1 MENNASR
8 AGFATKLGGLLAAAG
23 SAVGLG
29 NIWRFPTQAGQNGG
43 SAFLLVYL
51 VIIFI
56 FGIPLLISE
65 FAIGRHA
72 KANVGNAYN
81 VLAPRSFWKVIGV
94 ASVFVAAVILC
105 YYNVVVAW
113 VLFYLQEAVAGTFV
127 SLGEAVAAGDTDAF
141 ANNFVNFISNPWK
154 PLIYLLIVLALI
166 HSVIVL
172 GVEKG
177 IERLSKF
184 LMPMLFVLLILLVI
198 FASTMPGAV
207 QAYNFLFDFDLS
219 KVTPD
224 VCLSALGQCF
234 YSFSIGMGI
243 VTYAS
248 YFRRDVNLNRT
259 ALSVGFL
266 DTIVAIMAGLVIFP
280 AVFSV
285 QGAEPSAGAGL
296 VFISLPSVF
305 NSSLQSVPFLNWLI
319 PSLFYFVLLVAALTS
334 AMFLHEVA
342 TAFVSEHLG
351 MKRKHAALCVTVWSL
366 VIGIGASL
374 SMGPLDE
381 YKILDRNFFDFLDY
395 ITSQIILPLT
405 GMGAALFVGWKM
417 TTYQLWYELTSRGS
431 FKFIWLKPFLFL
443 VRFVI
448 PALIAVI
455 MVTQLFNIKISE
467 VISAVKF
474 PVAEAYAADI
484 ENSMTEARAE
494 DARAAKI
501 VNALGE
507 NRALEV
513 IDGLSESMAEG
524 EA

>member
-1 MENNASR
+1 MSNLASR

-51 VIIFI
+51 VIIFL

-72 KANVGNAYN
+72 KANVGNAYT
-81 VLAPRSFWKVIGV
+81 VLAPKTPWKLIGF
-94 ASVFVAAVILC
+94 ASVLVAAVILC

-113 VLFYLQEAVAGTFV
+113 VLFYL
-127 SLGEAVAAGDTDAF
+127 L
-141 ANNFVNFISNPWK
+141 NFITNPWK
-154 PLIYLLIVLALI
+154 PLVYLLIVLALI
-166 HSVIVL
+166 HSVIVC

-198 FASTMPGAV
+198 FASTMDGASK
-207 QAYNFLFDFDLS
+207 AYSFLFDFDID

-259 ALSVGFL
+259 ALSVGIL
-266 DTIVAIMAGLVIFP
+266 DTLVAIMAGLVIFP

-285 QGAEPSAGAGL
+285 AGSEPSAGASL
-296 VFISLPSVF
+296 VFISLPRVF
-305 NSSLQSVPFLNWLI
+305 NTSLETVPFLNWLI
-319 PSLFYFVLLVAALTS
+319 PTVFYFVLLVAALTS
-334 AMFLHEVA
+334 AIFLHEVA
-342 TAFVSEHLG
+342 TAFVSERLKI
-351 MKRKHAALCVTVWSL
+351 KRTHAATCVTVWSL
-366 VIGIGASL
+366 VIGIAASL
-374 SMGPLDE
+374 SMGPWDE
-381 YKILDRNFFDFLDY
+381 YKIFGRNFFDFLDY
-395 ITSQIILPLT
+395 FTSQIILPLT

-431 FKFIWLKPFLFL
+431 FKFLWLRPFLFL

-448 PALIAVI
+448 PALIVVI
-455 MVTQLFNIKISE
+455 MVTQLFEIKLSE
-467 VISAVKF
+467 VIESVKLF
-474 PVAEAYAADI
+474 ID
-484 ENSMTEARAE
+484 
-494 DARAAKI
+494 
-501 VNALGE
+501 NAGK
-507 NRALEV
+507 
-513 IDGLSESMAEG
+513 
-524 EA
+524 

>member
-1 MENNASR
+1 MSNLASR

-81 VLAPRSFWKVIGV
+81 VLAPKSFWKIIGI
-94 ASVFVAAVILC
+94 ASVLVAAVILC

-113 VLFYLQEAVAGTFV
+113 VVFYLQQAVTGSFV
-127 SLGEAVAAGDTDAF
+127 TLGEAVSAGNSGAF
-141 ANNFVNFISNPWK
+141 SDNFQNFTTNPWK
-154 PLIYLLIVLALI
+154 PLVYLLIVLALI
-166 HSVIVL
+166 HSVIVC

-184 LMPMLFVLLILLVI
+184 LMPILFVLLILLVI
-198 FASTMPGAV
+198 FASTMDGASK
-207 QAYNFLFDFDLS
+207 AYSFLFDFDID

-266 DTIVAIMAGLVIFP
+266 DTLVAIMAGLVIFP

-285 QGAEPSAGAGL
+285 AGSEPSAGGKL

-305 NSSLQSVPFLNWLI
+305 NSSLHTVPFLNWLI
-319 PSLFYFVLLVAALTS
+319 PTVFYFVLLVAALTS
-334 AMFLHEVA
+334 AIFLHEVA
-342 TAFVSEHLG
+342 TAFVTERLR
-351 MKRKHAALCVTVWSL
+351 MKRSRAALCVTIWSL
-366 VIGIGASL
+366 VIGIFASL
-374 SMGPLDE
+374 SVGPLE
-381 YKILDRNFFDFLDY
+381 SYKILNRNFFDFLDFF
-395 ITSQIILPLT
+395 TSQIILPLT

-448 PALIAVI
+448 PALIVVI
-455 MVTQLFNIKISE
+455 MVTQLFEIKLSE
-467 VISAVKF
+467 VIESVKLF
-474 PVAEAYAADI
+474 ID
-484 ENSMTEARAE
+484 
-494 DARAAKI
+494 
-501 VNALGE
+501 NAGK
-507 NRALEV
+507 
-513 IDGLSESMAEG
+513 
-524 EA
+524 

>member
-1 MENNASR
+1 MSNLASR

-51 VIIFI
+51 VIIFL

-72 KANVGNAYN
+72 KANVGNAYT
-81 VLAPRSFWKVIGV
+81 VLAPKTPWKLIGF
-94 ASVFVAAVILC
+94 ASVLVAAVILC

-113 VLFYLQEAVAGTFV
+113 VLFYLQEA
-127 SLGEAVAAGDTDAF
+127 AAGSFVTLGKAVVQGNEGAF
-141 ANNFVNFISNPWK
+141 ADNFVNFITNPWK
-154 PLIYLLIVLALI
+154 PLVYLLIVLALI
-166 HSVIVL
+166 HSVIVC

-198 FASTMPGAV
+198 FASTMDGASK
-207 QAYNFLFDFDLS
+207 AYSFLFDFDID

-259 ALSVGFL
+259 ALSVG
-266 DTIVAIMAGLVIFP
+266 
-280 AVFSV
+280 
-285 QGAEPSAGAGL
+285 
-296 VFISLPSVF
+296 ISLPRVF
-305 NSSLQSVPFLNWLI
+305 NTSLETVPFLNWLI
-319 PSLFYFVLLVAALTS
+319 PTVFYFVLLVAALTS
-334 AMFLHEVA
+334 AIFLHEVA
-342 TAFVSEHLG
+342 TAFVSERLKI
-351 MKRKHAALCVTVWSL
+351 KRTHAATCVTVWSL
-366 VIGIGASL
+366 VIGIAASL
-374 SMGPLDE
+374 SMGPWDE
-381 YKILDRNFFDFLDY
+381 YKIFGRNFFDFLDY
-395 ITSQIILPLT
+395 FTSQIILPLT

-431 FKFIWLKPFLFL
+431 FKFLWLRPFLFL

-448 PALIAVI
+448 PALIVVI
-455 MVTQLFNIKISE
+455 MVTQLFEIKLSE
-467 VISAVKF
+467 VIESVKLF
-474 PVAEAYAADI
+474 ID
-484 ENSMTEARAE
+484 
-494 DARAAKI
+494 
-501 VNALGE
+501 NAGK
-507 NRALEV
+507 
-513 IDGLSESMAEG
+513 
-524 EA
+524 

>member
-1 MENNASR
+1 MSNLASR

-51 VIIFI
+51 VIIFL

-72 KANVGNAYN
+72 KANVGNAYT
-81 VLAPRSFWKVIGV
+81 VLAPKTPWKLIGF
-94 ASVFVAAVILC
+94 ASVLVAAVILC

-113 VLFYLQEAVAGTFV
+113 VLFYLQEA
-127 SLGEAVAAGDTDAF
+127 AAGSFVALGKAVVQGNEGAF
-141 ANNFVNFISNPWK
+141 ADNFVNFITNPWK
-154 PLIYLLIVLALI
+154 PLVYLLIVLALI
-166 HSVIVL
+166 HSVIVC

-198 FASTMPGAV
+198 FASTMDGASK
-207 QAYNFLFDFDLS
+207 AYSFLFDFDID

-259 ALSVGFL
+259 ALSVGIL
-266 DTIVAIMAGLVIFP
+266 DTLVAIMAGLVIFP

-285 QGAEPSAGAGL
+285 AGSEPSAGASL
-296 VFISLPSVF
+296 VFISLPRVF
-305 NSSLQSVPFLNWLI
+305 NTSLETVPFLNWLI
-319 PSLFYFVLLVAALTS
+319 PTVFYFVLLVAALTS
-334 AMFLHEVA
+334 AIFLHEVA
-342 TAFVSEHLG
+342 TAFVSERLKI
-351 MKRKHAALCVTVWSL
+351 KRTHAATCVTVWSL
-366 VIGIGASL
+366 VIGIAASL
-374 SMGPLDE
+374 SMGPWDE
-381 YKILDRNFFDFLDY
+381 YKIFGRNFFDFLDY
-395 ITSQIILPLT
+395 FTSQIILPLT

-431 FKFIWLKPFLFL
+431 FKFLWLRPFLFL

-448 PALIAVI
+448 PALIVVI
-455 MVTQLFNIKISE
+455 MVTQLFEIKLSE
-467 VISAVKF
+467 VIESVKLF
-474 PVAEAYAADI
+474 ID
-484 ENSMTEARAE
+484 
-494 DARAAKI
+494 
-501 VNALGE
+501 NAGK
-507 NRALEV
+507 
-513 IDGLSESMAEG
+513 
-524 EA
+524 

>member
-1 MENNASR
+1 MSNLASR

-51 VIIFI
+51 VIIFL

-72 KANVGNAYN
+72 KANVGNAYT
-81 VLAPRSFWKVIGV
+81 VLAPKTPWKLIGF
-94 ASVFVAAVILC
+94 ASVLVAAVILC

-113 VLFYLQEAVAGTFV
+113 VLFYLQEA
-127 SLGEAVAAGDTDAF
+127 AAGSFVTLGKAVVQGNEGAF
-141 ANNFVNFISNPWK
+141 ADNFVNFITNPWK
-154 PLIYLLIVLALI
+154 PLVYLLIVLALI
-166 HSVIVL
+166 HSVIVC

-198 FASTMPGAV
+198 FASTMDGASK
-207 QAYNFLFDFDLS
+207 AYSFLFDFDID

-259 ALSVGFL
+259 ALSVG
-266 DTIVAIMAGLVIFP
+266 
-280 AVFSV
+280 
-285 QGAEPSAGAGL
+285 PSAGASL
-296 VFISLPSVF
+296 VFISLPRVF
-305 NSSLQSVPFLNWLI
+305 NTSLETVPFLNWLI
-319 PSLFYFVLLVAALTS
+319 PTVFYFVLLVAALTS
-334 AMFLHEVA
+334 AIFLHEVA
-342 TAFVSEHLG
+342 TAFVSERLKI
-351 MKRKHAALCVTVWSL
+351 KRTHAATCVTVWSL
-366 VIGIGASL
+366 VIGIAASL
-374 SMGPLDE
+374 SMGPWDE
-381 YKILDRNFFDFLDY
+381 YKIFGRNFFDFLDY
-395 ITSQIILPLT
+395 FTSQIILPLT

-431 FKFIWLKPFLFL
+431 FKFLWLRPFLFL

-448 PALIAVI
+448 PALIVVI
-455 MVTQLFNIKISE
+455 MVTQLFEIKLSE
-467 VISAVKF
+467 VIESVKLF
-474 PVAEAYAADI
+474 ID
-484 ENSMTEARAE
+484 
-494 DARAAKI
+494 
-501 VNALGE
+501 NAGK
-507 NRALEV
+507 
-513 IDGLSESMAEG
+513 
-524 EA
+524 